1 MGTNTLNTIK
11 SNGGVLAKLAAG
23 TLADNLQFGKSISQ
37 ADPNDYNGKNGYSA
51 GDTIYISK
59 PAIMSTNSSFD
70 ATSSMQSIQE
80 QKVALALD
88 IISSVPIDLDSQELA
103 STINI
108 KSIYDRAI
116 KPAVIAIATDVE
128 KTMLT
133 RAMYQTSNIVG
144 TAGSTVFD
152 PDTMLS
158 AGQKLNELLAPMD
171 GERYALLS
179 PAAQRSAI
187 NARKG
192 FPNASDEVSNQYKRG
207 LMGEADGF
215 VYMANNLLPR
225 LTSGTATGSITVTT
239 TSVAGATTIAL
250 TGTGTQTLTAG
261 QTFTVASCNAV
272 HPQTKVD
279 LGYLKQFVI
288 SANNTAS
295 GGAYTG
301 VALGGEPIYTATS
314 GSLQNITRF
323 PTASDVV
330 TLGAGIGNTA
340 SATYTQN
347 IVYHKDAFRMVS
359 VPLVMPEAVELAV
372 QETYKGYTVA
382 IVRAFD
388 VLKRRMITRV
398 DFLGGFC
405 ATRPEWACRISS

>member
-23 TLADNLQFGKSISQ
+23 TLADNLQFGKTIDKGDP
-37 ADPNDYNGKNGYSA
+37 ADYAGKNGYSA
-51 GDTIYISK
+51 GDTIYVSK
-59 PAIMSTNSSFD
+59 PAIMLTNNSFD

-80 QKVALALD
+80 QKVPLTLD

-116 KPAVIAIATDVE
+116 KPAVIAIATDIE
-128 KTMLT
+128 KIMLT
-133 RAMYQTSNIVG
+133 RAMNQVSNIVG

-152 PDTMLS
+152 PDTIMS
-158 AGQKLNELLAPMD
+158 GGQKLNEFLAPMD
-171 GERYALLS
+171 GERYALLA
-179 PAAQRSAI
+179 PAAQRSAV

-192 FPNASDEVSNQYKRG
+192 FPNASDEVSKQYKRG

-215 VYMANNLLPR
+215 VYLANNLLPR
-225 LTSGTATGSITVTT
+225 LTNGTASGAHTVTT
-239 TSVAGATTIAL
+239 TSVAGATTLAI

-279 LGYLKQFVI
+279 LGYPKQFVI
-288 SANNTAS
+288 AALSTAIA
-295 GGAYTG
+295 GAYT
-301 VALGGEPIYTATS
+301 VTLGGEPIYTATS

-323 PTASDVV
+323 PTASDVI
-330 TLGAGIGNTA
+330 TLGAGVGNTA
-340 SATYTQN
+340 SATNTQN
-347 IVYHKDAFRMVS
+347 LLYHGSAFRMVS
-359 VPLVMPEAVELAV
+359 VPLVMPEAVELSV
-372 QETYKGYTVA
+372 QETYKGVTVA

-398 DFLGGFC
+398 DFLGAFC
-405 ATRPEWACRISS
+405 AARPEWASRVTS